1 MKHESLATYDP
12 VPQAFLG
19 ETGPSTGS
27 FHSAC
32 PEPSPDGMD
41 LVPGKR
47 VLCLR
52 PQTSLL
58 SYLEGGKVQ
67 SLEMLQ
73 GLTEGDELLRLV

>member
-19 ETGPSTGS
+19 ETGPSNWQLP
-27 FHSAC
+27 FC
-32 PEPSPDGMD
+32 LPVPSPDGMD